1 MSSTSSIGDLPN
13 NFVDS
18 GMNESREAYNSN
30 IRLATSDIPS
40 GNIPLSTEKITNDEK
55 SNVNFVPESENDVY
69 FIPQERESGKESKKS
84 ESLIDS
90 IQNMKPEEFKIPI
103 IMGLLF
109 IIFLLPAFQGIF
121 KSFFK
126 FAYDES
132 EKITNNG
139 IYIQGIIFGLI
150 SLLIN
155 KFA

>member
-1 MSSTSSIGDLPN
+1 MTTTSNISDLPN
-13 NFVDS
+13 NFVD
-18 GMNESREAYNSN
+18 GGINESREAYNSN

-55 SNVNFVPESENDVY
+55 SKVNFVPESENDVY
-69 FIPQERESGKESKKS
+69 YMPQERENRKESKKS

-109 IIFLLPAFQGIF
+109 IIILLPAFQGIF
-121 KSFFK
+121 KSFFT